1 MPAVLLDPPAVLDWE
16 HFYELE
22 RRENGQGEH
31 RLFIG
36 PTQSGKTT
44 LCRKIAALRSYVVVL
59 GTKNKDT
66 ALDAYIIEGYKRIMA
81 WPPTKKEIDEATQP
95 DGSVRFIL
103 WPKFNSLHSLDDPK
117 IRQNFVKLFEQA
129 YNEGYW
135 TIVCD
140 ESLWLAARDG
150 LALDGVLAKMAFAS
164 ASNKVSLYLCM
175 QRPSGISRTTWSN
188 ATDAYVFHMGVTNDL
203 RELASLG
210 TYSPK
215 DAREVIQGLKGKNF
229 LKMPIRGGA
238 QWTISQVSPQ
248 AAQPSR
254 SEFSTTAA

>member
-1 MPAVLLDPPAVLDWE
+1 MVVATELPVKLPWDT
-16 HFYELE
+16 FYALE
-22 RRENGQGEH
+22 EQQNGQGQH
-31 RLFIG
+31 RLFLG

-44 LCRKIAALRSYVVVL
+44 LCRKIAALRGYVVVL
-59 GTKNKDT
+59 GTKNVDES
-66 ALDAYIIEGYKRIMA
+66 LDAYLIEGYKRIYQ
-81 WPPTKKEIDEATQP
+81 WPPTKKEIEEATQP

-103 WPKFNSLHSLDDPK
+103 WPKITELSDLNDPK
-117 IRQNFVKLFEQA
+117 TKLAFTKLFNQA
-129 YNEGYW
+129 YKEGYW

-140 ESLWLAARDG
+140 ESLWLADKEG
-150 LALDGVLAKMAFAS
+150 LDMDRILSKMAFAS

-238 QWTISQVSPQ
+238 EWTISQVSPQ
-248 AAQPSR
+248 EAQPQR
-254 SEFSTTAA
+254 GEFANV

>member
-1 MPAVLLDPPAVLDWE
+1 
-16 HFYELE
+16 
-22 RRENGQGEH
+22 
-31 RLFIG
+31 
-36 PTQSGKTT
+36 
-44 LCRKIAALRSYVVVL
+44 VVL

-188 ATDAYVFHMGVTNDL
+188 ATDAYVFHMGVTQ
-203 RELASLG
+203 RPARTG
-210 TYSPK
+210 FARHHSPK
-215 DAREVIQGLKGKNF
+215 DARDVIQGLKGKNF

-238 QWTISQVSPQ
+238 EWTISQVTPQ
-248 AAQPSR
+248 AAQANALNFPQP
-254 SEFSTTAA
+254 A